1 LNKHLSVL
9 IALQN
14 LDAEAVK
21 LKNKKKDLPLRMNQ
35 LDEAFNKYNQVF
47 ADNKKKYE
55 EITAQH
61 KELEA
66 KLKKGLDILNKAKD
80 RLGEVKTNKEY
91 QAILKE
97 IENGE
102 VKNSEIE
109 TEIIFLLEE
118 IDKRKTNFQI
128 EEKAKE
134 QYEHQYQI
142 EKQKLKND
150 IDSLDEKILACTEQY
165 HKHIEN
171 IPKDL
176 IKRYEMIKTLNNGSA
191 VVSVWKGICGGCHM
205 NIPPQLYNEL
215 QKSDDLLSCPN
226 CNRIMYWQNQ
236 EEDVA

>member
-1 LNKHLSVL
+1 VL

-118 IDKRKTNFQI
+118 IDKSKTNLQV

-142 EKQKLKND
+142 EKLKLKND

-165 HKHIEN
+165 HRLIEN

-176 IKRYEMIKTLNNGSA
+176 IKRYEMIKDQKNGTA
-191 VVSVWKGICGGCHM
+191 VVSVWKGVCGGCHM

>member
-1 LNKHLSVL
+1 VL

-118 IDKRKTNFQI
+118 IDKSKTNLQV

-142 EKQKLKND
+142 EKLKLKND

-165 HKHIEN
+165 HRLIEN

-176 IKRYEMIKTLNNGSA
+176 IKRYEMIKAQNNGTA
-191 VVSVWKGICGGCHM
+191 VVSVWKGVCGGCHM

-215 QKSDDLLSCPN
+215 QKSDDLFSCPN
-226 CNRIMYWQNQ
+226 CNRIIYWQNQ
-236 EEDVA
+236 EENVA